1 MAQDLR
7 SKLTA
12 SGSLVV
18 PMRGGKTLPVDVS
31 LKVLR
36 FATTQDLGRLG
47 RAGTAWRALSLQELT
62 RLPVRFGAQIM
73 SSTPSTR
80 HVLVHLTHWLI

>member
-1 MAQDLR
+1 MSDLQ
-7 SKLTA
+7 SKLAA
-12 SGSLVV
+12 SGTVIIPRQGS
-18 PMRGGKTLPVDVS
+18 KTLPVDVS

-47 RAGTAWRALSLQELT
+47 RAGTAWRDLTLRELT

-73 SSTPSTR
+73 SSKPSTR

>member
-1 MAQDLR
+1 MSDLR
-7 SKLTA
+7 SKLAT
-12 SGSLVV
+12 SGTLVV

-36 FATTQDLGRLG
+36 FATTQDLGCLG
-47 RAGTAWRALSLQELT
+47 RANTSWRDLSLRELT

>member
-7 SKLTA
+7 SKLAA
-12 SGSLVV
+12 SGTTIV

-36 FATTQDLGRLG
+36 FATTQDLGRLA
-47 RAGTAWRALSLQELT
+47 RASTAWRDLNLRELT
-62 RLPVRFGAQIM
+62 RLPGD
-73 SSTPSTR
+73 
-80 HVLVHLTHWLI
+80 